1 MTELVNLIR
10 AYLDAVDTVLSIFK
24 SKVGEPEEGKSWMA
38 NIPND
43 GEFLHEGISEF
54 HRHGT
59 GISVYYQGKFIDFDF
74 WDRNFS
80 DLDDDYRFMTID
92 VGFLAAFIESL
103 EVKNERWIDYSLLKE
118 DLNKM
123 AEKGIV
129 KNIEYNYYLQADLD
143 EVAKTRPDLRNT
155 L

>member
-1 MTELVNLIR
+1 MTELVKLTR

-24 SKVGEPEEGKSWMA
+24 SKVGEPEEGKSWKA
-38 NIPND
+38 NIPDD
-43 GEFLHEGISEF
+43 GAFPSEGISKF

-59 GISVYYQGKFIDFDF
+59 GISVYYKGKFIDFNF

-80 DLDDDYRFMTID
+80 DLDDDYRFITID

-103 EVKNERWIDYSLLKE
+103 DVKNERWVDYSLLKE

-123 AEKGIV
+123 VEGGIV
-129 KNIEYNYYLQADLD
+129 RNIEYKYYLQADLD
-143 EVAKTRPDLRNT
+143 ELAKTRPDLRNK